1 MMRRSDKNVWRLT
14 ALASAMHFLV
24 DGVCVCCLYQLTF
37 PFSIPHLLAIFMA
50 YNVLAFLTQP
60 LTGWVADR
68 LRHRHWMLFVSVLL
82 LGLAVLSS
90 AVIASIASLQGSA
103 VAMFAVASLLGIGN
117 SLFHVWGGK
126 ETAVKT
132 GNDMRALGVFVATG
146 VMGLTIGFLYYSWML
161 LILLLLLVCM
171 LAAGYVWLD
180 TTPLDDRRRPAGHPR
195 QGWLLAALALLL
207 IMAVVMLRSFVGS
220 VLSAGMMR
228 GEQIALLVGLTAMLG
243 KMAGGWLARW
253 MGLVVALGVMV
264 AVVVACVVLKTAS
277 PVVPFIGLFAVNC
290 TMPITL
296 YLANLVLPGRE
307 GLAFGLLAAAL
318 MPGYLLS

>member
-171 LAAGYVWLD
+171 MAAGYVWLD
-180 TTPLDDRRRPAGHPR
+180 TTPADDRRRP
-195 QGWLLAALALLL
+195 
-207 IMAVVMLRSFVGS
+207 VG
-220 VLSAGMMR
+220 R
-228 GEQIALLVGLTAMLG
+228 
-243 KMAGGWLARW
+243 
-253 MGLVVALGVMV
+253 
-264 AVVVACVVLKTAS
+264 
-277 PVVPFIGLFAVNC
+277 
-290 TMPITL
+290 
-296 YLANLVLPGRE
+296 PGRD
-307 GLAFGLLAAAL
+307 GCWLRWLCS
-318 MPGYLLS
+318 LSWLSSCCARL

>member
-1 MMRRSDKNVWRLT
+1 MMRRIDKNVLRLT

-37 PFSIPHLLAIFMA
+37 PFSIPHLLTIFMT

-68 LRHRHWMLFVSVLL
+68 LHHRHWMLFASVLFL
-82 LGLAVLSS
+82 VLAVFSS
-90 AVIASIASLQGSA
+90 AVVAA
-103 VAMFAVASLLGIGN
+103 VQSPVRSWTSMFAVALLLGIGN

-126 ETAVKT
+126 EMAVKT
-132 GNDMRALGVFVATG
+132 DSDIRALGAFVATG
-146 VMGLTIGFLYYSWML
+146 VMGLTIGLLYYSWML
-161 LILLLLLVCM
+161 LLLLLL
-171 LAAGYVWLD
+171 LACILATGYVWID
-180 TTPLDDRRRPAGHPR
+180 TMPIDCRHRLVDRPR
-195 QGWLLAALALLL
+195 QGWKVAALALLL

-243 KMAGGWLARW
+243 KMAGGWMARW
-253 MGLVVALGVMV
+253 MGLVAALGVMA
-264 AVVVACVVLKTAS
+264 AVVVACLLLKTAC

-296 YLANLVLPGRE
+296 YLANLVLPRHE

>member
-1 MMRRSDKNVWRLT
+1 M
-14 ALASAMHFLV
+14 ASAMHFLV

-90 AVIASIASLQGSA
+90 AVITSIASLQGSA

-171 LAAGYVWLD
+171 MAAGYIWLD
-180 TTPLDDRRRPAGHPR
+180 TTLADDRRRPAGHPR

>member
-1 MMRRSDKNVWRLT
+1 MMRRSEKNVWRLT

-90 AVIASIASLQGSA
+90 AVITSIASLQGSA

-171 LAAGYVWLD
+171 MAAGYVWLD
-180 TTPLDDRRRPAGHPR
+180 TTPADDRRRPVGHPR

-207 IMAVVMLRSFVGS
+207 VMAVVMLRSFVGS

-264 AVVVACVVLKTAS
+264 AVVVACVVLKTSS

>member
-1 MMRRSDKNVWRLT
+1 MRRSEKNVWRLT

-90 AVIASIASLQGSA
+90 AVITSIASLQGSA

-146 VMGLTIGFLYYSWML
+146 VMGLTVGFLYYSWML

-171 LAAGYVWLD
+171 MAAGYVWLD
-180 TTPLDDRRRPAGHPR
+180 TTPADDRRRPVGHPR

-220 VLSAGMMR
+220 VLSAGIMR

-264 AVVVACVVLKTAS
+264 AVVVACVVLKTSS